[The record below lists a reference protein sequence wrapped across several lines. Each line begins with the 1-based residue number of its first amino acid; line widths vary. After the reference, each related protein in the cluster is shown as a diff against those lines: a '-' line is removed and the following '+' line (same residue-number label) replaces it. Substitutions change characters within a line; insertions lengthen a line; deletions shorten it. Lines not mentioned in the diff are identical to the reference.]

1 MAETKLEAHIATLQ
15 KTSASGIAEAGSW
28 SKLREELERIVPR
41 RSSDLGSPPALTDN
55 LTEQKLVATAKWIS
69 EKELWDKLRAEI
81 ETHRL
86 RIRAELDAYRS
97 RKRLAG
103 VEGVPFALGLV
114 LAWVI
119 SGDDIIKAAAE
130 TMFGMIALL
139 AAVGSLIEGTEE
151 GS

>member
-1 MAETKLEAHIATLQ
+1 MAETKLEANIATLQ
-15 KTSASGIAEAGSW
+15 KTSASGLAEAGSW
-28 SKLREELERIVPR
+28 SKLQEELERIVPR
-41 RSSDLGSPPALTDN
+41 PSSDLGSPPALTDN
-55 LTEQKLVATAKWIS
+55 LIEQKLVATAKWIS

-103 VEGVPFALGLV
+103 KGP
-114 LAWVI
+114 
-119 SGDDIIKAAAE
+119 SGDDIISAAAE

-139 AAVGSLIEGTEE
+139 AAAGSLIEGEE
-151 GS
+151 E

>member
-1 MAETKLEAHIATLQ
+1 MVETKLEAHIAALQ

-41 RSSDLGSPPALTDN
+41 PSSNLSSPRALTDN
-55 LTEQKLVATAKWIS
+55 LIEQKLVATAKWIS
-69 EKELWDKLRAEI
+69 EKELWDKLGAEI

-103 VEGVPFALGLV
+103 KGLY
-114 LAWVI
+114 
-119 SGDDIIKAAAE
+119 SPDKE
-130 TMFGMIALL
+130 
-139 AAVGSLIEGTEE
+139 S
-151 GS
+151 SPKRP

>member
-1 MAETKLEAHIATLQ
+1 MVETKLEAHIAALQ

-41 RSSDLGSPPALTDN
+41 PSSDLGSPPALTDI

-69 EKELWDKLRAEI
+69 EKELWDKLGAEI

-103 VEGVPFALGLV
+103 KGLY
-114 LAWVI
+114 
-119 SGDDIIKAAAE
+119 SPDKE
-130 TMFGMIALL
+130 
-139 AAVGSLIEGTEE
+139 S
-151 GS
+151 SPKRP

>member
-15 KTSASGIAEAGSW
+15 RTSASGIAEAGSW

-41 RSSDLGSPPALTDN
+41 PSNLSSPRALTDN
-55 LTEQKLVATAKWIS
+55 LIEQKLVATAKWIS
-69 EKELWDKLRAEI
+69 EKELWDKLGAEI

-103 VEGVPFALGLV
+103 KGLY
-114 LAWVI
+114 
-119 SGDDIIKAAAE
+119 SPDKE
-130 TMFGMIALL
+130 
-139 AAVGSLIEGTEE
+139 S
-151 GS
+151 SPKRP

>member
-1 MAETKLEAHIATLQ
+1 MEQA
-15 KTSASGIAEAGSW
+15 AG
-28 SKLREELERIVPR
+28 RTRAY
-41 RSSDLGSPPALTDN
+41 RSTAQQRLGLPTPALTDI

-103 VEGVPFALGLV
+103 KGPHSPDEKSSP
-114 LAWVI
+114 
-119 SGDDIIKAAAE
+119 KRP
-130 TMFGMIALL
+130 
-139 AAVGSLIEGTEE
+139 
-151 GS
+151 